1 MSYTYSLSTDFGGNL
16 LSHQLFQDIEATTS
30 ITKSLVSID
39 TYGDVVTIIFSEE
52 LTSEEVT
59 ALNSVVS
66 SYTYT
71 DIELC
76 KVESITPKYSE
87 IGTMFSDIGV
97 TFYYDIGRM
106 SDVCY
111 IKLLGFIK
119 NGGSFDVRV
128 VDVTHNQI
136 IASGSFNN
144 NNIEVL
150 DLGTISNI
158 PTSTSLFEVH
168 VKVNDAKYKVN
179 IQKVM
184 FYYS

>member
-1 MSYTYSLSTDFGGNL
+1 MSYTYSLSSDFGGNL
-16 LSHQLFQDIEATTS
+16 LTHQLFQDIEANPS

-59 ALNSVVS
+59 ALNSVIS
-66 SYTYT
+66 SYIYT

-76 KVESITPKYSE
+76 RVESITPKYDT
-87 IGTMFSDIGV
+87 IGLLYSSIDV
-97 TFYYDIGRM
+97 TFYYDTSRL
-106 SDVCY
+106 SNLCH
-111 IKLLGFIK
+111 IKILGFI

-144 NNIEVL
+144 TDIKVL